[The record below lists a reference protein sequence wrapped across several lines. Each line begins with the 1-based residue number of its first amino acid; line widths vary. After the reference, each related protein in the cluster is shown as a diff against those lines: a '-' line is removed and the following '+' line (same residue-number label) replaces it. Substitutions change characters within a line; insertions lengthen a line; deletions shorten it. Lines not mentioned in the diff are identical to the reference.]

1 MEYAIEYRNHLGVR
15 IDTTTNPAEVYPR
28 HFING
33 HHIAIGRMEEAV
45 MTPLHSMD
53 ELASW
58 LIGAERYNQWERQA
72 SASFAT
78 INEASP
84 VQNIERAVNPA
95 HYQDYANGLQWL
107 ETMSKIP
114 TLRKPSRFKA
124 AVELQVRKYL
134 DRNGSKDAELQEL
147 KKALWYLKALVSY
160 IENGNILDI
169 SKMDVVATAKD
180 TCTTAGSVAAEGV
193 VKTDQSYAMVYQ
205 CQGNAIPMRF
215 NGGKDMNRFIRFVAG
230 GDYTVWHPGINDDS
244 FNREVLSKLKAL
256 F

>member
-1 MEYAIEYRNHLGVR
+1 
-15 IDTTTNPAEVYPR
+15 
-28 HFING
+28 
-33 HHIAIGRMEEAV
+33 MEEAA

-53 ELASW
+53 ELTSW

-78 INEASP
+78 IDEVSP
-84 VQNIERAVNPA
+84 VQKIERAVNPA

-114 TLRKPSRFKA
+114 TLREPVKFKA

-160 IENGNILDI
+160 IENDNILDI
-169 SKMDVVATAKD
+169 SKMDVVATAKSASEE
-180 TCTTAGSVAAEGV
+180 AGAI
-193 VKTDQSYAMVYQ
+193 KTDQSYVMIYH
-205 CQGNAIPMRF
+205 CKGNAIPMRF
-215 NGGKDMNRFIRFVAG
+215 NSGEDMKRFTRSLAAI
-230 GDYTVWHPGINDDS
+230 DYTVWHPGINDDL
-244 FNREVLSKLKAL
+244 FNKGMLSKLKAL